1 MQGIMIR
8 KAPVTTI
15 MTENVITLKK
25 SDSLETAE
33 KLFKKHHIRH
43 IPVVRGDVIIGMLSY
58 TDLLR
63 ISFADS
69 VYDDDDHVDS
79 IVYNMFSIEQVMAK
93 KIVSISPSS
102 SIKEVAE
109 ILAKSEFHALPVV
122 DKNILVGIVT
132 TTDLINY
139 LLKQF

>member
-1 MQGIMIR
+1 MLR

-15 MTENVITLKK
+15 MTQNVVTLKK
-25 SDSLETAE
+25 KDSLETAE

-43 IPVVRGDVIIGMLSY
+43 IPVVSGNAIIGMLSY

-69 VYDDDDHVDS
+69 AFEDDEYVDS
-79 IVYNMFSIEQVMAK
+79 VVYNMFTIEQVMVK
-93 KIVSISPSS
+93 KIVSVKPSS

-122 DKNILVGIVT
+122 DKNNLVGIVT

>member
-1 MQGIMIR
+1 MIR
-8 KAPVTTI
+8 NAPVTTI
-15 MTENVITLKK
+15 MTQNVVTLNK
-25 SDSLETAE
+25 SDSLEKAE

-43 IPVVRGDVIIGMLSY
+43 IPVVSGGAIIGMLSY

-69 VYDDDDHVDS
+69 AFEEDDYVDS
-79 IVYNMFSIEQVMAK
+79 IVYNMFTIEQVMVK
-93 KIVSISPSS
+93 KIVSVKSS
-102 SIKEVAE
+102 NTIKEVAE

-122 DKNILVGIVT
+122 DNNILFGIVT

>member
-1 MQGIMIR
+1 MLQ

-15 MTENVITLKK
+15 MTEHVVTLKK
-25 SDSLETAE
+25 NDSLEKAE

-43 IPVVRGDVIIGMLSY
+43 IPVVNGGTIIGMLSY

-69 VYDDDDHVDS
+69 AFEDDEFVDS
-79 IVYNMFSIEQVMAK
+79 VVYNMFTIEQVMVK
-93 KIVSISPSS
+93 KIISVNPST

-109 ILAKSEFHALPVV
+109 ILAKSEFHALPIV
-122 DKNILVGIVT
+122 DNNTLVGIVT
-132 TTDLINY
+132 STDLINY